1 MIVNLIISCSVAMVW
16 RKRQLVTRE
25 IGLIL
30 VDVFRFV
37 FCVGFLVFKIL
48 DLIDQICELAIMCLL
63 KLTG

>member
-37 FCVGFLVFKIL
+37 FCVGFLVFKL